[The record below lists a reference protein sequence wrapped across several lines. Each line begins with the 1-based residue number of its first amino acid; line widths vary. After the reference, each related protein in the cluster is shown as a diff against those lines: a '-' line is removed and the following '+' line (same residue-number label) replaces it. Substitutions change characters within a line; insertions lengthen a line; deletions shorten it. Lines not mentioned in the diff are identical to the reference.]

1 MASGLFSP
9 GQIGYT
15 FQRGIGSPA
24 VLSLHSPGE
33 LEKVLMQD
41 RSETQ
46 AQLLEELAR
55 LRQRVAELEALE
67 AESKRADQLA
77 SLNRIGLTITSGLDM
92 ERVLQALHEQC
103 QQVLPMDVFSVA
115 LYDEQTGLIHFP
127 LFCDRGE
134 YHAGLSHNIREQPG
148 PTSHVIQTRRTLYA
162 PDTTDPNLPPPIPI
176 IRARETPARAYVGV
190 PLILGERVIGVLS
203 VQSYQPNAYSPDDI
217 RLLETL
223 ATQAAIAI
231 ENARLFE
238 AARRRAEQMTTL
250 NLIGLAITSGL
261 DMERIL
267 RTLDEQCK
275 RLAVVDLFYV
285 ALYEQETGLIHFPV
299 IRKGDE
305 YRRVSPNDMRTRPG
319 LTGYV
324 IQSGQ
329 TLYLRDTL
337 DPSATLPAQQINIGG
352 ELTRSYLGVPL
363 TFGDKVIGVLS
374 IQSYQPNAYS
384 PDDIRLLETIA
395 TQAAVAIENARLFEQ
410 ARRHARHMALLND
423 ITRAAISAPNLQDT
437 LRVLSNQLAEL
448 FDADSVYITQW
459 DEMTQ
464 NTLPAA
470 AYGPS
475 SETYAALRTL
485 PGETTMTASVLRAG
499 HVLVAED
506 VTHSPHVSPRIASL
520 FATRSMLSLP
530 LIADGV
536 KLGAVLIG
544 FDQPHRFTRDEI
556 ARGEQA
562 AAQIALAIAKAQL
575 FQTTLNER
583 SRLQALITSSRD
595 GIVLSSLEGH
605 ILVINAQAL
614 QFLHLPGQ
622 PQDWLDRR
630 LGEALEVLRRF
641 APKIV
646 ETALIEIQ
654 RAQSGDESPGEGE
667 FEVLPHT
674 LHWLNLPVTAGFSP
688 LGRLIVLRDVTEQ
701 RAVERL
707 REDMTHTM
715 VHDLRNPLGNI
726 STTISVLRS
735 GILGELEPDQ
745 LAALQAAETSVRR
758 MTGLVNAILDLSQL
772 ESGRMPLDW
781 QAFDLA
787 RLTAETVQAQMA
799 LADEKG
805 LHLES
810 NVSASLPL
818 AWADPIL
825 IGRVLQNLLD
835 NAIKFTPADG
845 LVRVTACVQEKDGHR
860 LIWVSVSDTGP
871 GIPAEVQPRLFQK
884 FIRGEQRERG
894 SGLGLAFCKLVIE
907 AHRER
912 IWVES
917 TSARGTTITFSLA
930 TADAHH
936 TLPGA

>member
-1 MASGLFSP
+1 
-9 GQIGYT
+9 
-15 FQRGIGSPA
+15 
-24 VLSLHSPGE
+24 
-33 LEKVLMQD
+33 MQD
-41 RSETQ
+41 PSETQ
-46 AQLLEELAR
+46 ARLAKELVR
-55 LRQRVAELEALE
+55 LRQRVAELEASE
-67 AESKRADQLA
+67 AERKRAEQLA
-77 SLNRIGLTITSGLDM
+77 SLDRIGLTITSDLDL
-92 ERVLQALHEQC
+92 ERVLQALHKQC
-103 QQVLPMDVFSVA
+103 RQALPTDVFSVA
-115 LYDEQTGLIHFP
+115 LYDEQTGLVHFP

-134 YHAGLSHNIREQPG
+134 YQAGLSHNIREQPG
-148 PTSHVIQTRRTLYA
+148 PTGHVIQTRQTLYA
-162 PDTTDPNLPPPIPI
+162 PDTTDPNLPLPTLI
-176 IRARETPARAYVGV
+176 IRAEETPARAYIGV
-190 PLILGERVIGVLS
+190 PLILGDRVIGALS

-231 ENARLFE
+231 ENSRLFE

-267 RTLDEQCK
+267 RTLDDQCK

-285 ALYEQETGLIHFPV
+285 ALYDQETGLIHFPV

-305 YRRVSPNDMRTRPG
+305 YRHVSPNDMQTQPG

-337 DPSATLPAQQINIGG
+337 DPSATLLTQQINIGG

-363 TFGDKVIGVLS
+363 IFGDKVIGVLS

-384 PDDIRLLETIA
+384 PDDVRLLETIA
-395 TQAAVAIENARLFEQ
+395 PQTAVAIENARLFEQ
-410 ARRHARHMALLND
+410 ARQHARHMALLND

-437 LRVLSNQLAEL
+437 LRVLSSQLAEL

-464 NTLPAA
+464 HTIPAA

-475 SETYAALRTL
+475 SETYTALRPL

-499 HVLVAED
+499 HALVAED
-506 VTHSPHVSPRIASL
+506 VTHTPYISSRIASS
-520 FATRSMLSLP
+520 FITRSMLGLP
-530 LIADGV
+530 LIADGT

-544 FDQPHRFTRDEI
+544 FGQPHRFTRDEI

-562 AAQIALAIAKAQL
+562 AAQIALAIAKTQL

-595 GIVLSSLEGH
+595 GILLSSLEGH
-605 ILVINAQAL
+605 ILVINTQAL
-614 QFLHLPGQ
+614 QFLHLPGR
-622 PQDWLDRR
+622 PQDWLNRH
-630 LGEALEVLRRF
+630 LEEILEVLRRF

-646 ETALIEIQ
+646 KAARREIQ
-654 RAQSGDESPGEGE
+654 RIQSGDESPSEGE
-667 FEVLPHT
+667 VEVLT
-674 LHWLNLPVTAGFSP
+674 RALHWLNLPVMAGSSR

-701 RAVERL
+701 HAVERL

-735 GILGELEPDQ
+735 GILGELGPDH
-745 LAALQAAETSVRR
+745 LMALQAAETSVRR
-758 MTGLVNAILDLSQL
+758 MTGLINAILDVSQL
-772 ESGRMPLDW
+772 ESGQMPLDW

-787 RLTAETVQAQMA
+787 HLTAETVQAQMV
-799 LADEKG
+799 LADEKS

-810 NVSASLPL
+810 NVSPSLPL
-818 AWADPIL
+818 AWGDPIL

-835 NAIKFTPADG
+835 NATKFTPTG
-845 LVRVTACVQEKDGHR
+845 GQIQVTARVQKEDGHAR
-860 LIWVSVSDTGP
+860 MQVSVCDTGP
-871 GIPAEVQPRLFQK
+871 GIPPEVQPRLFQK
-884 FIRGEQRERG
+884 FSRGEQRERG
-894 SGLGLAFCKLVIE
+894 SGLGLAFCKLVVE
-907 AHRER
+907 AHQER

-917 TSARGTTITFSLA
+917 TSASGTTITFSLA
-930 TADAHH
+930 TADLHH